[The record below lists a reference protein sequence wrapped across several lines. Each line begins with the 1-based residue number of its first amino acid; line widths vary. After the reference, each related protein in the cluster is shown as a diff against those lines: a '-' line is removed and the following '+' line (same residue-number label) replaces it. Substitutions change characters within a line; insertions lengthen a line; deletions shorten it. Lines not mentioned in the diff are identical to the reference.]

1 MATAINGRAHP
12 ISLDEDLST
21 GTRLASGWIRRRPEK
36 GRQPLLGPDYVG
48 QASRRY
54 RRHADHTANLTDHQ
68 SPITSHGTPALPA
81 LPALSAL
88 SALSQLWV
96 CPSASD
102 WSKIIASGDDL
113 S

>member
-1 MATAINGRAHP
+1 MTTAINGRAHP

-54 RRHADHTANLTDHQ
+54 RNVLTR
-68 SPITSHGTPALPA
+68 S
-81 LPALSAL
+81 
-88 SALSQLWV
+88 
-96 CPSASD
+96 
-102 WSKIIASGDDL
+102 
-113 S
+113 